1 MKGVEGGTINTR
13 NSNVTVPIVKQ
24 KKNGVNRRSQIRNMD
39 MEEGEDRPTRRD
51 KDQRRV
57 LALPWL
63 LFMLM
68 CIPCIMAKTI
78 HRVSN
83 GAFFQAEREKSFSDS
98 EWVIVTK
105 ISFNHSVG
113 VLKELDNLLN

>member
-1 MKGVEGGTINTR
+1 M
-13 NSNVTVPIVKQ
+13 TVSIAK
-24 KKNGVNRRSQIRNMD
+24 KKNGANRRSRIRNMD
-39 MEEGEDRPTRRD
+39 IEEGEIRPTRRD

-83 GAFFQAEREKSFSDS
+83 GVFFQAVREKSFSDS

-105 ISFNHSVG
+105 ISFNHSDG
-113 VLKELDNLLN
+113 EFKELDNWLN